1 MDIREFSNKLAEAT
15 KNMSAQE
22 RASLMK
28 MFEAVSD
35 EITKKE
41 APAQAVCCQEGT
53 DIPDGMTPRLKALKE
68 NYLTHKPSITTYR
81 ARAITKIARENPG
94 MPKIMLRAKCFRYC
108 CETAPLVIQ
117 DNELIVGAPCGAP
130 RAGAFSPDIA
140 WRWMEDE
147 IDTIGSR
154 GPLLHFRGRQENHA
168 GRAVPLLEGQIRG
181 RIL

>member
-15 KNMSAQE
+15 KNMSPQE

-81 ARAITKIARENPG
+81 ARAITKICQGESGHAEDHAAR
-94 MPKIMLRAKCFRYC
+94 KMLPVLLR
-108 CETAPLVIQ
+108 
-117 DNELIVGAPCGAP
+117 DGAPGHP
-130 RAGAFSPDIA
+130 
-140 WRWMEDE
+140 
-147 IDTIGSR
+147 
-154 GPLLHFRGRQENHA
+154 
-168 GRAVPLLEGQIRG
+168 GQ
-181 RIL
+181 

>member
-15 KNMSAQE
+15 KNMSPQE

-41 APAQAVCCQEGT
+41 APAQAVCSQEGT

-94 MPKIMLRAKCFRYC
+94 MPKIMLRQNASG
-108 CETAPLVIQ
+108 TA
-117 DNELIVGAPCGAP
+117 ARP
-130 RAGAFSPDIA
+130 RP
-140 WRWMEDE
+140 W
-147 IDTIGSR
+147 
-154 GPLLHFRGRQENHA
+154 
-168 GRAVPLLEGQIRG
+168 
-181 RIL
+181 